1 MFNPWRIIFLAAFVS
16 ANSAM
21 AADGVKIT
29 QQENKLR
36 VEIGGKLFT
45 EYYFKDV
52 PRPYCYPLLGP
63 GELPMTRHWPQE
75 TIPDEEHDH
84 PHHHSLWYAHGAVN
98 GLDFWSEQKG
108 YCKTLHQKFLEIK
121 SGQKSGVIRSLNNWV
136 ANDGSIV
143 CTDERTIRFYNRPGN
158 ERLFDFEITLQAP
171 KDKPVTFGDT
181 KEGSMAARLAET
193 MRLTHGK
200 NKPGDGHIVMSTGV
214 RDAETW
220 GKRADWCDYYG
231 PVEGK
236 IVGMAI
242 FDSPRKPAPPNLVAC
257 ALLWIVCGQSIWY
270 P

>member
-1 MFNPWRIIFLAAFVS
+1 M
-16 ANSAM
+16 
-21 AADGVKIT
+21 
-29 QQENKLR
+29 
-36 VEIGGKLFT
+36 
-45 EYYFKDV
+45 
-52 PRPYCYPLLGP
+52 
-63 GELPMTRHWPQE
+63 
-75 TIPDEEHDH
+75 
-84 PHHHSLWYAHGAVN
+84 
-98 GLDFWSEQKG
+98 
-108 YCKTLHQKFLEIK
+108 
-121 SGQKSGVIRSLNNWV
+121 